1 MTFNSVFC
9 ARICIILSL
18 YTLIPM
24 KHISIIIYEGVLSTA
39 VSNTASLLIS
49 ANEAAERKGLAVPFL
64 IELIGVQNK
73 TVQSNLPLQFCC
85 SRMISERF
93 DTDVIIIPPMSTD
106 LAHIDSLLA
115 ENAFLI
121 HWIKRKYNEK
131 TQLISLCTGA
141 YFLAESGLLDHM
153 PATSHWGAMEDL
165 QKRYPRIDFK
175 PDHVVTHSKAIITG
189 GGGFSSL
196 NAMLYFIE
204 QNLNKEISIELSKL
218 YALDYGRTSQ
228 NIFAIFSGQRLH
240 DDDEIHKAQSY
251 IEKTFKTD
259 ISVEQIAG
267 QVNMSRRNFIRR
279 FKNATRL
286 NPIEYIQRVKVEAA
300 KKALETG
307 EANIADVTYSMGYN
321 DLKTF
326 RTVFKK
332 ITGFTPAD
340 YRNKFKGQEVSN

>member
-1 MTFNSVFC
+1 
-9 ARICIILSL
+9 
-18 YTLIPM
+18 M
-24 KHISIIIYEGVLSTA
+24 KHISIIIYDGVLSTA
-39 VSNTASLLIS
+39 VSNTASLLMS
-49 ANEAAERKGLAVPFL
+49 ANESAVRKGIDIPFE

-73 TVQSNLPLQFCC
+73 TVQSNLPLQFHCTK
-85 SRMISERF
+85 MISEKF
-93 DTDVIIIPPMSTD
+93 NTDVIIIPPMSTD
-106 LAHIDSLLA
+106 LTDIDFLLA
-115 ENAFLI
+115 KNEVLI
-121 HWIKRKYNEK
+121 NWVKRKYHEK
-131 TQLISLCTGA
+131 AQLISLCTGA

-165 QKRYPRIDFK
+165 QKRYPLIDFK

-204 QNLNKEISIELSKL
+204 QNSSKEISVELSKL

-228 NIFAIFSGQRLH
+228 SIFTVFSGQRLH
-240 DDDEIHKAQSY
+240 DDDQIHKAQSY

-259 ISVEQIAG
+259 ITVEQIAG

-300 KKALETG
+300 KKAFETG
-307 EANIADVTYSMGYN
+307 GANIADVTYSMGYN

-332 ITGFTPAD
+332 ITGLTPVD
-340 YRNKFKGQEVSN
+340 YRNKFKGQEISY